1 LPPLLVF
8 LEMMGIDIF
17 CRSGR
22 FHRSVKEVHPGFF
35 NPSATF
41 PVIALRAGGH
51 NIQPGVR
58 TSKMARDHMVDSK
71 VAYLPSTIL
80 AGVPITP

>member
-1 LPPLLVF
+1 
-8 LEMMGIDIF
+8 MMGIDIF

-51 NIQPGVR
+51 NILPGVR
-58 TSKMARDHMVDSK
+58 TTKMARNHMVDRK
-71 VAYLPSTIL
+71 VTHLSPAVL
-80 AGVPITP
+80 AGVSITP